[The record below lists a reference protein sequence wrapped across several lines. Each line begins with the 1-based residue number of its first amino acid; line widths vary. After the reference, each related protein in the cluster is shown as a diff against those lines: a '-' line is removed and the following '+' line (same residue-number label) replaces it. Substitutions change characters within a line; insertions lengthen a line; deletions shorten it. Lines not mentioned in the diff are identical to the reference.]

1 MLLLMA
7 DAQLRPARRLSR
19 SARREQLVAAAMPIV
34 ARQGLGEFSLDAVA
48 ERAGVT
54 RNLLYHYFP
63 RGRADIVLAVIAR
76 AGQQLTQG
84 WVLDESLPLPDRLAA
99 NFSRIMDHALAP
111 THAWRI
117 HRMGR
122 ASPDPEVAAV
132 IARFVEVVISSIAF
146 NHLHTRTPPY
156 LVRLALQGF
165 LAYTETVLEE
175 ARVAGLARPQVADLL
190 ARTLTATIAAAQAV
204 A

>member
-1 MLLLMA
+1 
-7 DAQLRPARRLSR
+7 
-19 SARREQLVAAAMPIV
+19 MPIV

-63 RGRADIVLAVIAR
+63 RGRADLGLAVVAR
-76 AGQQLTQG
+76 AGEQLTRG
-84 WVLDESLPLPDRLAA
+84 WEVDEAVPLAERLAA

-122 ASPDPEVAAV
+122 ASPDPEVGALV
-132 IARFVEVVISSIAF
+132 DRFVEVVISSIAV
-146 NHLHTRTPPY
+146 NHLHTATPPA
-156 LVRLALQGF
+156 LVRLTLRGF
-165 LAYTETVLEE
+165 VAYTETVLEQ
-175 ARVAGLARPQVADLL
+175 ARVAGLPRPAVADLL
-190 ARTLTATIAAAQAV
+190 AQTLTATIGAAQA
-204 A
+204 AA

>member
-1 MLLLMA
+1 MA
-7 DAQLRPARRLSR
+7 ETQLRPARRLSR

-122 ASPDPEVAAV
+122 ASPDPEVAVV

-146 NHLHTRTPPY
+146 NHLDTRTPPY

-190 ARTLTATIAAAQAV
+190 ARTLTATIGAAQAV